1 MAADTTLN
9 AVISQGGAVAEVH
22 NVRKN
27 VLDSNQ
33 HFLAQL
39 ADDKK
44 KEERSKVAETHG
56 GDKIEI
62 RGDERRE
69 SRDEGKQGKSGKPD
83 GKPHGQ
89 PQEKGIPADPS
100 SNDGNL
106 IDIKV

>member
-1 MAADTTLN
+1 MAADTNLN
-9 AVISQGGAVAEVH
+9 AVISQGNAVAEVH

-33 HFLAQL
+33 HFLAQH

-69 SRDEGKQGKSGKPD
+69 SMEHGKQEESGRP
-83 GKPHGQ
+83 P
-89 PQEKGIPADPS
+89 EKATPADPTS
-100 SNDGNL
+100 TEGNL

>member
-1 MAADTTLN
+1 MAADTNLN
-9 AVISQGGAVAEVH
+9 AVISQGSAVAEVH

-33 HFLAQL
+33 HFLAQH

-44 KEERSKVAETHG
+44 KEERSKVAETHS

-62 RGDERRE
+62 RGDERRDSSE
-69 SRDEGKQGKSGKPD
+69 EGKQEKGGKPP
-83 GKPHGQ
+83 GK
-89 PQEKGIPADPS
+89 PQEKGRPVDPS
-100 SNDGNL
+100 STEGNL

>member
-1 MAADTTLN
+1 MAADTSLN

-22 NVRKN
+22 NLRKN

-33 HFLAQL
+33 QFLAQHV
-39 ADDKK
+39 DDKK
-44 KEERSKVAETHG
+44 KEERSKVAETHS

-69 SRDEGKQGKSGKPD
+69 SREEGKQGKSGKP
-83 GKPHGQ
+83 HGQ
-89 PQEKGIPADPS
+89 PQKKGIPADPS
-100 SNDGNL
+100 STDKNL

>member
-1 MAADTTLN
+1 MAADTNLN
-9 AVISQGGAVAEVH
+9 AVISQGSAVAEVH

-33 HFLAQL
+33 QFLAQH

-62 RGDERRE
+62 RGDEHRE
-69 SRDEGKQGKSGKPD
+69 SMEQGKQEKSGKP
-83 GKPHGQ
+83 P
-89 PQEKGIPADPS
+89 EKGTPADPAS
-100 SNDGNL
+100 TEGNL

>member
-1 MAADTTLN
+1 MTADTHLN

-33 HFLAQL
+33 QFLAQHV
-39 ADDKK
+39 DDKK
-44 KEERSKVAETHG
+44 KEERSKVAETRS

-62 RGDERRE
+62 RGDDQRE
-69 SRDEGKQGKSGKPD
+69 SKEEDREGKR
-83 GKPHGQ
+83 GKPHEN
-89 PQEKGIPADPS
+89 PQEKGKPTDPAS
-100 SNDGNL
+100 AEGKL

>member
-1 MAADTTLN
+1 MASDTNLN
-9 AVISQGGAVAEVH
+9 AVISQGSAVAEVH

-33 HFLAQL
+33 HFLAQH

-44 KEERSKVAETHG
+44 KEERSKVAQTHS

-62 RGDERRE
+62 RGDERRDSKE
-69 SRDEGKQGKSGKPD
+69 EGKPGKNG
-83 GKPHGQ
+83 H
-89 PQEKGIPADPS
+89 PQEKVRPAEPAS
-100 SNDGNL
+100 TEGNL